1 MLTDDEKQSILLGF
15 PNIKLSYE
23 NIVHKKVYNANIN
36 VAIPK
41 GVKKFAWFTSFNG
54 KNVCLI
60 MELTNNNQIKNIKIT
75 NACFAGQLSYGT
87 ILYGTIFNQ
96 YNSNFFSIEDIY
108 YYKGKKVNMDTWG
121 NKLVLMK
128 ELLCQNLKQVAYN
141 KSFIVFGLPLFSN
154 NLEDFQNKISNI
166 KYEID
171 SIQFR
176 SFNRVNNYLFMYYDK
191 FVQDKRVQDKRVE
204 NITVEDKG
212 AKKKFTM
219 NNGEKREKTIE
230 RQFNKNNKN
239 YIKREVVFLIKPD
252 IQNDIYNLYCN
263 DNNTRKTIFY
273 DIAYIPDFCSS
284 VMMNKLFRNIKENQN
299 LDALEESDD
308 EEEFENEREDRFVD
322 LNKEY
327 KMVCAYSHKFKKW
340 YPLKLADNN
349 FKIVYHEELP
359 NIEKK

>member
-41 GVKKFAWFTSFNG
+41 GAKNFAWFTLFNG
-54 KNVCLI
+54 NNVCFI
-60 MELTNNNQIKNIKIT
+60 MELTNNNQIKNITIT
-75 NACFAGQLSYGT
+75 NACFSSQLSYGT

-96 YNSNFFSIEDIY
+96 YNNNFFSIEDIY
-108 YYKGKKVNMDTWG
+108 YYKGKKVNIDTWG

-128 ELLCQNLKQVAYN
+128 ELLNQNLKQVAYN

-191 FVQDKRVQDKRVE
+191 FVQDKRVQDKRIEDRPVR
-204 NITVEDKG
+204 DKG
-212 AKKKFTM
+212 TENRISM
-219 NNGEKREKTIE
+219 DNVQKREKMNDKP
-230 RQFNKNNKN
+230 FNKNSKN
-239 YIKREVVFLIKPD
+239 NIKREVVFLIKPD

-327 KMVCAYSHKFKKW
+327 KMVCAYSYKFKKW
-340 YPLKLADNN
+340 YPLKLADNKFN
-349 FKIVYHEELP
+349 IVYHQELP

>member
-1 MLTDDEKQSILLGF
+1 MLTDKDKQDILLGF

-41 GVKKFAWFTSFNG
+41 GGKHFAWFTSFNG
-54 KNVCLI
+54 NNVCLI
-60 MELTNNNQIKNIKIT
+60 MELTINNQIKDIKIT
-75 NACFAGQLSYGT
+75 NACFGSQLTYGT

-96 YNSNFFSIEDIY
+96 YNINFFSIEDIY

-191 FVQDKRVQDKRVE
+191 FVQDKKVQDKKVE
-204 NITVEDKG
+204 NRRAENRNIMD
-212 AKKKFTM
+212 
-219 NNGEKREKTIE
+219 NGKKREKMND
-230 RQFNKNNKN
+230 RPFNKNSVKS
-239 YIKREVVFLIKPD
+239 EVVFLIKPY

-263 DNNTRKTIFY
+263 DNNTRKPIFY
-273 DIAYIPDFCSS
+273 DVAYIPDFCTS

-308 EEEFENEREDRFVD
+308 EEEFENEKEDRFVD

-327 KMVCAYSHKFKKW
+327 KMVCAYSYKFKKW
-340 YPLKLADNN
+340 YPLKLVDNN
-349 FKIVYHEELP
+349 LKLVNQTELP

>member
-1 MLTDDEKQSILLGF
+1 MNKLNTNKIYILFIVLILDYIWLVILKDKVVNYSEK
-15 PNIKLSYE
+15 IKS
-23 NIVHKKVYNANIN
+23 VQ
-36 VAIPK
+36 
-41 GVKKFAWFTSFNG
+41 G
-54 KNVCLI
+54 KD
-60 MELTNNNQIKNIKIT
+60 IKIT
-75 NACFAGQLSYGT
+75 NACFASQLSYGT

-96 YNSNFFSIEDIY
+96 YNNIFFSVEDIY

-121 NKLVLMK
+121 EKLILLK
-128 ELLCQNLKQVAYN
+128 ELLTYNLKQVAYN

-154 NLEDFQNKISNI
+154 NLDDFQNKISNI

-191 FVQDKRVQDKRVE
+191 FIQDKRVE
-204 NITVEDKG
+204 NRNTMYNDNRNGIKNE
-212 AKKKFTM
+212 KKNEYKI
-219 NNGEKREKTIE
+219 EKQNDR
-230 RQFNKNNKN
+230 NSYKNNT
-239 YIKREVVFLIKPD
+239 KREVVFLIKPD

-263 DNNTRKTIFY
+263 DNVNNSKKTIFY
-273 DIAYIPDFCSS
+273 DVAYIPDFCSS

-327 KMVCAYSHKFKKW
+327 KMVCAYSNKFKKW
-340 YPLKLADNN
+340 YPLKLADNK
-349 FKIVYHEELP
+349 FSIVYQKELP

>member
-1 MLTDDEKQSILLGF
+1 MLTDDEKQTILLGF

-41 GVKKFAWFTSFNG
+41 GAKNFAWFTSFNG
-54 KNVCLI
+54 NNICFI
-60 MELTNNNQIKNIKIT
+60 MELTNNNQIKDIKIT
-75 NACFAGQLSYGT
+75 NACFSSQLSYGT
-87 ILYGTIFNQ
+87 ILYGTIINQ
-96 YNSNFFSIEDIY
+96 YNNNFFSVEDIY

-128 ELLCQNLKQVAYN
+128 ELLSQNLKQIAYN

-154 NLEDFQNKISNI
+154 NIDDFQNKISNI

-191 FVQDKRVQDKRVE
+191 FIQDKIVE
-204 NITVEDKG
+204 NRKVEEKKPENRITII
-212 AKKKFTM
+212 
-219 NNGEKREKTIE
+219 NGQKRENTNE
-230 RQFNKNNKN
+230 NDRQMNKNTKN
-239 YIKREVVFLIKPD
+239 NLKREVIFLIKPD

-263 DNNTRKTIFY
+263 NNNTHKTIFY
-273 DIAYIPDFCSS
+273 DVAYIPDFCSS

-327 KMVCAYSHKFKKW
+327 KMVCAYSNKFKKW
-340 YPLKLADNN
+340 YPLKLADNKFN
-349 FKIVYHEELP
+349 IIYQKELP

>member
-60 MELTNNNQIKNIKIT
+60 MELTNNNQIKDIKIT
-75 NACFAGQLSYGT
+75 NACFASQLTYGT
-87 ILYGTIFNQ
+87 ILYGTIFTQ

-141 KSFIVFGLPLFSN
+141 KTFIVFGLPLFSN
-154 NLEDFQNKISNI
+154 NLEDFQNKISKL

-176 SFNRVNNYLFMYYDK
+176 SFNRVNNYLYIYYDK
-191 FVQDKRVQDKRVE
+191 FIQDKRVE
-204 NITVEDKG
+204 NRKIEDR
-212 AKKKFTM
+212 
-219 NNGEKREKTIE
+219 NSIENGKKREKINDKP
-230 RQFNKNNKN
+230 FNK
-239 YIKREVVFLIKPD
+239 ISVKREVIFLIKPD

-263 DNNTRKTIFY
+263 DNNTHNPTFY
-273 DIAYIPDFCSS
+273 DVAYIPDFCTS

-308 EEEFENEREDRFVD
+308 EDEFENEKEDRFVY

-327 KMVCAYSHKFKKW
+327 KMVCAYSYKFKKW
-340 YPLKLADNN
+340 YPLKLADNHLKLVN
-349 FKIVYHEELP
+349 QKELP

>member
-1 MLTDDEKQSILLGF
+1 MLTDDDKQSILLRF

-36 VAIPK
+36 IAIPK
-41 GVKKFAWFTSFNG
+41 GAKNFAWFTLFNV

-60 MELTNNNQIKNIKIT
+60 MELTNNNQIENIKIT
-75 NACFAGQLSYGT
+75 NACFSSQLSYGT
-87 ILYGTIFNQ
+87 ILYGTIINQ

-108 YYKGKKVNMDTWG
+108 YFKGKKVNMDTWG
-121 NKLVLMK
+121 NKLILMK
-128 ELLCQNLKQVAYN
+128 ELLTQNLKQVAYN

-154 NLEDFQNKISNI
+154 NLEDFQNKFSNI

-191 FVQDKRVQDKRVE
+191 FVQDKRIE
-204 NITVEDKG
+204 NRKVEDK
-212 AKKKFTM
+212 KVENRITLD
-219 NNGEKREKTIE
+219 NLQKREKTFD
-230 RQFNKNNKN
+230 RPFNKNSKN
-239 YIKREVVFLIKPD
+239 NIKREVVFLIKPD

-273 DIAYIPDFCSS
+273 DIAYIPDFSSS

>member
-1 MLTDDEKQSILLGF
+1 MLTDDEKQTILLGF

-36 VAIPK
+36 IAIPK
-41 GVKKFAWFTSFNG
+41 GVKYFAWFTSLDGN
-54 KNVCLI
+54 NVCLI

-75 NACFAGQLSYGT
+75 NACFGSQLSYGT

-128 ELLCQNLKQVAYN
+128 ELLGQNLKQVAYN

-154 NLEDFQNKISNI
+154 NINDFQNKISNI

-191 FVQDKRVQDKRVE
+191 FLQDKRVE
-204 NITVEDKG
+204 NRKVEDK
-212 AKKKFTM
+212 KVENIISTD
-219 NNGEKREKTIE
+219 NGKKREKFND
-230 RQFNKNNKN
+230 RPFNKNSKN
-239 YIKREVVFLIKPD
+239 NIKREFVFLIKPD

-273 DIAYIPDFCSS
+273 DVAYIPDFCSS

-308 EEEFENEREDRFVD
+308 EDEFENEREDRFVD

-327 KMVCAYSHKFKKW
+327 KMVCAYSYKFKKW
-340 YPLKLADNN
+340 YPLKLADNKFN
-349 FKIVYHEELP
+349 IVNHQELP